1 MLSRVLRPF
10 SFGGHTS
17 TDKSIRLLENSI
29 SDVDVSPTHLFV
41 EDGLEAELVGGAGA
55 DVDGVLEGEGGV
67 VVREEVADGRVVPPH
82 DDRVR
87 SDLHGGEVATRGRRG
102 RARRRGG
109 HDRLVLFEPAGTDV
123 LTQVHETH
131 FRVEPQVLRLPQRL
145 ELLVEEREDPEGLGD
160 AARLRQQV
168 EQEFQILWSST

>member
-1 MLSRVLRPF
+1 MSLA
-10 SFGGHTS
+10 
-17 TDKSIRLLENSI
+17 
-29 SDVDVSPTHLFV
+29 HLFV

-87 SDLHGGEVATRGRRG
+87 ADLRGGEVAARGGRG

-109 HDRLVLFEPAGTDV
+109 HDRLVLFEPAGIY
-123 LTQVHETH
+123 
-131 FRVEPQVLRLPQRL
+131 
-145 ELLVEEREDPEGLGD
+145 LLASSSRDPFSSRTSSF
-160 AARLRQQV
+160 AA
-168 EQEFQILWSST
+168 STATGTSCRRA

>member
-1 MLSRVLRPF
+1 M
-10 SFGGHTS
+10 
-17 TDKSIRLLENSI
+17 DE
-29 SDVDVSPTHLFV
+29 SPAHLFV

-87 SDLHGGEVATRGRRG
+87 ADLRGGEVAARGGRG

-109 HDRLVLFEPAGTDV
+109 HDRLVLFEPAGTD
-123 LTQVHETH
+123 
-131 FRVEPQVLRLPQRL
+131 
-145 ELLVEEREDPEGLGD
+145 LLASSSRDPFSSRTSSF
-160 AARLRQQV
+160 AA
-168 EQEFQILWSST
+168 STATGTSCRRA

>member
-1 MLSRVLRPF
+1 M
-10 SFGGHTS
+10 
-17 TDKSIRLLENSI
+17 N
-29 SDVDVSPTHLFV
+29 VSPAHLFV

-87 SDLHGGEVATRGRRG
+87 ADLRGGEVAARGGRG

-109 HDRLVLFEPAGTDV
+109 HDRLVLFEPAGTELLV
-123 LTQVHETH
+123 CQVQETL
-131 FRVEPQVLRLPQRL
+131 FRAEPQVLRLPQRL

-168 EQEFQILWSST
+168 EQELQIL

>member
-1 MLSRVLRPF
+1 MDL
-10 SFGGHTS
+10 
-17 TDKSIRLLENSI
+17 
-29 SDVDVSPTHLFV
+29 DVSPTYLFV
-41 EDGLEAELVGGAGA
+41 EDRLESELVGGAGA

-87 SDLHGGEVATRGRRG
+87 ADLRGGKIATRGRRG

-109 HDRLVLFEPAGTDV
+109 HDRLVLFEPAGTDLLV
-123 LTQVHETH
+123 PQVQETLS
-131 FRVEPQVLRLPQRL
+131 RAEPQVLRLPQRL

-160 AARLRQQV
+160 AARLRQQI
-168 EQEFQILWSST
+168 EQELQVLWSST